1 MAPLSRRVMQQQQQH
16 RRSRRSSWMAA
27 VAFVGLA
34 SLGRVQA
41 LSSSSTTITSPARK
55 LGKQIVETKQVPGL
69 EKGMDYVQ
77 LGDSNLVVSNVCMG

>member
-1 MAPLSRRVMQQQQQH
+1 MAPLSRRVMQQQQH
-16 RRSRRSSWMAA
+16 RRSRRSSLVA
-27 VAFVGLA
+27 VAAFVGLS
-34 SLGRVQA
+34 SLGHVQA
-41 LSSSSTTITSPARK
+41 LSSSSSTTTPRK